1 MSETRGS
8 GTLALAV
15 AVVVVSGLLGGV
27 FGGRVLA
34 GQDSLDEQYEVFATA
49 LAAIETTYVGEVDS
63 EQLVY
68 RATGGMLQTLDPHS
82 SFMDPRSYAQL
93 RERQEGRYYGLG
105 ITINVVDGYIT
116 VMNLFEGS
124 PAYRRGIRRGDVIAR
139 ISGEDA
145 GGITS
150 DEAVK
155 KLRGPKGST
164 VVVSIRRR
172 GYEELIDL
180 EVERDE
186 IQIRT
191 VLGAF
196 MVDETIGYV
205 RLRDFSETSSQEL
218 RESLDKLDTLGME
231 RLILDLRGNPGGP
244 LDQAIRVSN
253 EFLPKGDLI
262 VYTRGR
268 VQNSDQDYH
277 AREEGDH
284 ADIPLVILVN
294 RNSASASEIVS
305 GAIQDHDRG
314 VIVGETT
321 FGKALVQ
328 SIYRVS
334 QEAGLAL
341 TTARYHTPSG
351 RIIQRPW
358 DATFDEYLT
367 YSLREQK
374 PREHDI
380 SERRLTDGGREV
392 YGGGGIEPDYFI
404 AGPIEGFDP
413 TSFGRLLAVRQEFA
427 TFAEQFSAVG
437 DTRIQDQ
444 GNVRQRL
451 APGFQIDDAMMAL
464 FRSQIE
470 SRGVTI
476 DEEAFSTDL
485 NFIEAMIHHEIDLA
499 LFSVEEAR
507 RNLTA
512 RDPQAQFAVTLFP
525 EAERLLRVSRG
536 AAVAAGQD

>member
-8 GTLALAV
+8 GTLAV

-68 RATGGMLQTLDPHS
+68 RATSGLLQTLDPHS

>member
-1 MSETRGS
+1 M
-8 GTLALAV
+8 AV
-15 AVVVVSGLLGGV
+15 AVVVVSALLGGL

-34 GQDSLDEQYEVFATA
+34 GQDSLDRHYEAFTAA

-63 EQLVY
+63 ERLVY
-68 RATGGMLQTLDPHS
+68 QAISGMLQTLDPHS

-105 ITINVVDGYIT
+105 ITINVIDGAIT

-124 PAYRRGIRRGDVIAR
+124 PAYRKGMRRGDVIAE
-139 ISGEDA
+139 IAGEDA
-145 GGITS
+145 IGITS

-172 GYEELIDL
+172 GYETLIDL

-186 IQIRT
+186 ISIPT
-191 VLGAF
+191 VQGAF
-196 MVDETIGYV
+196 MIDDTIGYV
-205 RLRDFSETSSQEL
+205 RLRDFSETSSREL
-218 RESLDKLDTLGME
+218 RAALRDLDELGME
-231 RLILDLRGNPGGP
+231 SLLLDLRDNPGGP

-253 EFLPKGDLI
+253 EFLPRGDLI

-277 AREEGDH
+277 AREDGDH
-284 ADIPLVILVN
+284 NDIPLVVLVN

-314 VIVGETT
+314 LIVGETT

-328 SIYRVS
+328 SVYRVS

-341 TTARYHTPSG
+341 TTARYYTPSG
-351 RIIQRPW
+351 RMIQRPW
-358 DATFDEYLT
+358 DGTFDEYLT
-367 YSLREQK
+367 YSMRDQK
-374 PREHDI
+374 PADHTT

-392 YGGGGIEPDYFI
+392 FGGGGVEPDHFL

-413 TSFGRLLAVRQEFA
+413 SAFGRLLAARQEFA
-427 TFAEQFSAVG
+427 TFAERFSAEG
-437 DTRIQDQ
+437 DTRIRVGQ
-444 GNVRQRL
+444 GRNLVSR
-451 APGFQIDDAMMAL
+451 GFVIDDSMMAD
-464 FRSQIE
+464 FRAQLE
-470 SRGVTI
+470 SRRLTL
-476 DEEAFSTDL
+476 DEEAEEALAADDA
-485 NFIEAMIHHEIDLA
+485 FIRAMIHYEIDLA
-499 LFSVEEAR
+499 LFSLDEAR

-512 RDPQAQFAVTLFP
+512 SDPQAQYALTLFP
-525 EAERLLRVSRG
+525 EAVRLLDVSRQTG
-536 AAVAAGQD
+536 VASR

>member
-1 MSETRGS
+1 M
-8 GTLALAV
+8 
-15 AVVVVSGLLGGV
+15 
-27 FGGRVLA
+27 
-34 GQDSLDEQYEVFATA
+34 
-49 LAAIETTYVGEVDS
+49 
-63 EQLVY
+63 
-68 RATGGMLQTLDPHS
+68 
-82 SFMDPRSYAQL
+82 
-93 RERQEGRYYGLG
+93 
-105 ITINVVDGYIT
+105 
-116 VMNLFEGS
+116 
-124 PAYRRGIRRGDVIAR
+124 
-139 ISGEDA
+139 
-145 GGITS
+145 
-150 DEAVK
+150 
-155 KLRGPKGST
+155 
-164 VVVSIRRR
+164 
-172 GYEELIDL
+172 
-180 EVERDE
+180 
-186 IQIRT
+186 
-191 VLGAF
+191 
-196 MVDETIGYV
+196 
-205 RLRDFSETSSQEL
+205 
-218 RESLDKLDTLGME
+218 
-231 RLILDLRGNPGGP
+231 
-244 LDQAIRVSN
+244 
-253 EFLPKGDLI
+253 
-262 VYTRGR
+262 
-268 VQNSDQDYH
+268 
-277 AREEGDH
+277 
-284 ADIPLVILVN
+284 
-294 RNSASASEIVS
+294 
-305 GAIQDHDRG
+305 
-314 VIVGETT
+314 
-321 FGKALVQ
+321 
-328 SIYRVS
+328 
-334 QEAGLAL
+334 
-341 TTARYHTPSG
+341 
-351 RIIQRPW
+351 
-358 DATFDEYLT
+358 T

-374 PREHDI
+374 PGEHDI